1 MVTSVQNIKFQIF
14 EDKKQYKAFRQSWKD
29 FINSGKHK
37 PHYEVDSYGN
47 KTKISSLTNVHHLLF
62 YVILGKDLS
71 VVFKPS
77 VNPDKSPSFNH
88 AYYELGLVIKL
99 AKNVL
104 AYDRGDDPGLP
115 KYVTEERKTQFIESY
130 RSRLSQLLRPFGDSL
145 SLEMLSKLE
154 DSLVGVTLT
163 NK

>member
-29 FINSGKHK
+29 FINSGKNK
-37 PHYEVDSYGN
+37 PHYEVDSYG

-62 YVILGKDLS
+62 YIILGKDLS

-77 VNPDKSPSFNH
+77 VNPDKHPSFNH
-88 AYYELGLVIKL
+88 AFYELGLIIRLTKKVI
-99 AKNVL
+99 
-104 AYDRGDDPGLP
+104 AYDKGENPNLP
-115 KYVTEERKTQFIESY
+115 TFITKERQSQFIEAY
-130 RSRLSQLLRPFGDSL
+130 KSRLAQLLRPFGDSL